1 MFSVR
6 DPGSAH
12 DTRVSVEHLVYSL
25 ALGFALVVLPLIPLS
40 VLILA
45 QRDIPSLIPVQAE
58 FVNSPSLDSSV
69 TVPRPLPGSSRPS
82 RLTIPS
88 PSTGLLNQGAHPL
101 T

>member
-12 DTRVSVEHLVYSL
+12 DTQGRVSLEHLVYSL

-45 QRDIPSLIPVQAE
+45 QRDVPILIPVQAG
-58 FVNSPSLDSSV
+58 VCKP
-69 TVPRPLPGSSRPS
+69 PLPRFF
-82 RLTIPS
+82 
-88 PSTGLLNQGAHPL
+88 
-101 T
+101 